1 MPMPGLSEDDMRQL
15 IEDLSE
21 LGRDAAWET
30 IQALA
35 QYYEIGTIPAD
46 LTGEAK
52 LTVVGVLERGRS

>member
-1 MPMPGLSEDDMRQL
+1 MRQL